1 MIATPSRRPSAA
13 FTLIELLVV
22 IGIIALLA
30 GLLMP
35 SVSGILERARE
46 TMCANN
52 QKQLGLAC
60 INYAGDHDGQ
70 LPTARKWIINSTP
83 IGFRT
88 ISTVTNG
95 VIYPYVKDS
104 KLYLCPT
111 FARIARPSWP
121 DTIDSYS
128 MNFRVDDL
136 TSGTQSTTNNTT
148 TLSGVLHPG
157 NCVYITEENPNIT
170 GWSPAYINGVRMTDI
185 GLDDA
190 LLAWAHG
197 NETWK
202 TATYRNA
209 PATYH
214 RNQSAK
220 ATFFDGH
227 SETFIMD
234 EQFQWRYR
242 FETRP

>member
-1 MIATPSRRPSAA
+1 MRRARG

-22 IGIIALLA
+22 IGIIALLMA
-30 GLLMP
+30 LLVP
-35 SVSGILERARE
+35 TIGGALERARE
-46 TMCANN
+46 TMCASNE
-52 QKQLGLAC
+52 KQLVLAC

-70 LPTARKWIINSTP
+70 LPTARKWISASTP

-95 VIYPYVKDS
+95 VIYPYVKDL
-104 KLYLCPT
+104 KLYICPT
-111 FARIARPSWP
+111 FSRITRPSFP
-121 DTIDSYS
+121 DAIDSYS

-136 TSGTQSTTNNTT
+136 TSGSQSGINNTT
-148 TLSGVLHPG
+148 TLSGVRNPG
-157 NCVYITEENPNIT
+157 NCVFIAEENPPIT

-185 GLDDA
+185 GIDDA
-190 LLAWAHG
+190 VLSWAHG
-197 NETWK
+197 AETWN
-202 TATYRNA
+202 TASYRNA

-220 ATFFDGH
+220 TAFFDGH